1 MSGAVGFEGSFL
13 GAHDKISDQAIM
25 ECKICWTPYDPAEG
39 DDTRQ
44 VLPGTPFLALPDD
57 WKCPNCDA
65 PKEQFLVSE
74 DPGSDAMQAA
84 ARLARKTEALVT
96 DFTEVWHAKMRDV
109 PIVNKLL
116 HVQAVGFMEHEG
128 RPLGVLISP
137 WFMNLIQLPAEGED
151 WTTLKAGEKE
161 VLSFPSGAYE
171 FIHNAREQTGGYK
184 ACSLFSPMGEF
195 KTQAQAVD
203 VAKAVMVALF
213 QEEHREE
220 TDRRTDIRTA
230 REDELAAI
238 AAAEREE
245 AEAKFRAEELATAPT
260 RRQVLTAGMSDG
272 AEDVA
277 KASTPAKEETE

>member
-1 MSGAVGFEGSFL
+1 MSAVGFEGSFL
-13 GAHDKISDQAIM
+13 GANDKISDQAIM
-25 ECKICWTPYDPAEG
+25 ECKICWTPYDPQEG
-39 DDTRQ
+39 DDTRSI
-44 VLPGTPFLALPDD
+44 LPGTPFLALPED

-84 ARLARKTEALVT
+84 ARLARKTEALVS

-116 HVQAVGFMEHEG
+116 HVQAVGFMEYEG

-137 WFMNLIQLPAEGED
+137 WFMNLLQLPTEGED
-151 WTTLKAGEKE
+151 WSGLIAGEKE
-161 VLSFPSGAYE
+161 IISFPSGDYE
-171 FIHNAREQTGGYK
+171 FIHNTREQTGGYK

-213 QEEHREE
+213 QEEHRAE
-220 TDRRTDIRTA
+220 TDRSADIRAA
-230 REDELAAI
+230 REQEVAEQV
-238 AAAEREE
+238 ERETE
-245 AEAKFRAEELATAPT
+245 EQEVGGEELTAAPT
-260 RRQVLTAGMSDG
+260 RRQVLTAGMSEAPKNEIEEG
-272 AEDVA
+272 A
-277 KASTPAKEETE
+277 